1 MMLLPPT
8 CFSHMQEQEWQVASL
23 QRHSRSAGMAE
34 VASSKPQRATA
45 TAVAAAYK
53 PRTNAKAYRS
63 PCSTKEV
70 ERQC

>member
-1 MMLLPPT
+1 M
-8 CFSHMQEQEWQVASL
+8 ASL